1 MKRFLIRSTVF
12 VLTFVITWVV
22 AGKMLNKDHDNM
34 TMEMARATL
43 PVITMLW
50 ENQEYNP
57 LCGYVVPMDPAGQRD
72 GITILGKNRA
82 TEFRIRTYGRGVT
95 KITAQVRNSDG
106 TRLIENLEITDYQRE
121 QDVIQAQLALKD
133 LIEKGQEYVITI
145 GLTLDDWQEVYYYTR
160 VIWDEE
166 SLVGGQLA
174 FVRSFHETLYHREE
188 ARSLTKYLESNSKL
202 ESNKSFHKVNIHSSF
217 KQVTWGDLKVTETRE
232 PVLTLLEIHGQT
244 ASVRVQYSVSTPGS
258 ERAVNYRMQEF
269 YRIRYSPDRTYLLD
283 FERTMTQIP
292 DEEALYGGD
301 KIILGIGDENV
312 DMMENED
319 GSVVAFQ
326 QADRLFAYQSS
337 TQRLTLLFSFYEL
350 GEEDAREEL
359 DEHDVKL
366 LNVDQ
371 DGNVYFAV
379 YGYMNRG
386 EREGKTGIRV
396 CRYDIS
402 YNTISELA
410 FIPWDKPYSNLKTQ
424 LEHLLYLGGENNYL
438 YLYLEHAVYQA
449 DLENKTYVK
458 LLDVLEDGSMQ
469 ASADN
474 QILVWQEPS
483 TKGYSNVIRIRDLS
497 GEDEVTIK
505 GETGE
510 ALKVL
515 GFMGQDVI
523 YGVARQEQIT
533 RTGTGQVFFPM
544 YQLCIVRADGTM
556 LKKYAQ
562 DGIYVTD
569 VTVEE
574 NQIILDRVT
583 MKEDGSFLATTQ
595 DHVTKTQQAKAGQNQ
610 ISIVEIDTY
619 ETYVQI
625 KVKGKIDPK
634 KVQLL
639 TPKEVIQE
647 GVDELVME
655 VESPVK
661 RYFVYGPK
669 GLDGSYISV
678 SNAVNRADEISGSVI
693 NEAGVVLWLK
703 GDRSTRN
710 QIMAIHEPEKTED
723 VMASQAVC
731 LDTMLRQK
739 GISVDSASLLE
750 RGKYPAQILKES
762 LTDSEVLDLSET
774 SLEAVLYYVSRD
786 IPVMALLR
794 TGEAV
799 LITGFNESQVVIFQP
814 TTGKLYKRGMSDAAK
829 WFEESGNSFLAYFP

>member
-1 MKRFLIRSTVF
+1 MKRFLIRCTVF

-22 AGKMLNKDHDNM
+22 AGKLLNKDHDNM

-50 ENQEYNP
+50 GTQEYNP
-57 LCGYVVPMDPAGQRD
+57 LCGYVVPMDPAMQRD
-72 GITILGKNRA
+72 GITILGENRA
-82 TEFRIRTYGRGVT
+82 TEFRIFTYGRGVT

-106 TRLIENLEITDYQRE
+106 TRLIENLEITDYQRD
-121 QDVIQAQLALKD
+121 QGTIQARLALKD

-160 VIWDEE
+160 AIWDEE
-166 SLVGGQLA
+166 SLIGEQLS

-188 ARSLTKYLESNSKL
+188 AKALTKYLESNSRL
-202 ESNKSFHKVNIHSSF
+202 ESNKTFHKVNIHSSF
-217 KQVTWGDLKVTETRE
+217 KQVTWGDLKVTETRK
-232 PVLTLLEIHGQT
+232 PTLTLLESHGQT
-244 ASVRVQYSVSTPGS
+244 ASVRVQYGVSTAGA
-258 ERAVNYRMQEF
+258 ERDVNYRLQEF

-292 DEEALYGGD
+292 DEEALLGGD

-326 QADRLFAYQSS
+326 QADRLFAYQPSA
-337 TQRLTLLFSFYEL
+337 QKLTLLFSFYVL
-350 GEEDAREEL
+350 GEEDAREER
-359 DEHDVKL
+359 DESDIKIL
-366 LNVDQ
+366 RVDP

-396 CRYDIS
+396 CRYDVS

-410 FIPWDKPYSNLKTQ
+410 FIPWDKPYSNLKSQ
-424 LEHLLYLGGENNYL
+424 LEQLLYLGGENYL

-449 DLENKTYVK
+449 DLENKTYRK

-483 TKGYSNVIRIRDLS
+483 EKGYSNVIRIRDLS
-497 GEDEVTIK
+497 GEGEITIK
-505 GETGE
+505 GEAGD
-510 ALKVL
+510 ALRVL

-544 YQLCIVRADGTM
+544 YQLCIVRSDGTV

-583 MKEDGSFLATTQ
+583 RNEDGSFHATTQ
-595 DHVTKTQQAKAGQNQ
+595 DQVTKTQQVKAGKNQ

-625 KVKGKIDPK
+625 KVKSKIDPK

-647 GVDELVME
+647 GVDELVMDAK
-655 VESPVK
+655 SPVK
-661 RYFVYGPK
+661 RYFVNGPK
-669 GLDGSYISV
+669 GLDGSYVSV
-678 SNAVNRADEISGSVI
+678 SNAVNRADEISGSVL
-693 NEAGVVLWLK
+693 NEAGEVLWRK
-703 GDRSTRN
+703 GDRSSRN

-723 VMASQAVC
+723 AAESQAVC
-731 LDTMLRQK
+731 LDVMLRQK
-739 GISVDSASLLE
+739 GISVDSASLLAQ
-750 RGKYPAQILKES
+750 GKYPAQILKES
-762 LTDSEVLDLSET
+762 LTDAEVLDLSET
-774 SLEAVLYYVSRD
+774 SLEAVLYYVSRN
-786 IPVMALLR
+786 IPVMALLE
-794 TGEAV
+794 TEEAV
-799 LITGFNESQVVIFQP
+799 LITGYNESQVVIFQP
-814 TTGKLYKRGMSDAAK
+814 STGKLYKRGMSDAAK
-829 WFEESGNSFLAYFP
+829 WFEEGGNSFLAYFP

>member
-1 MKRFLIRSTVF
+1 MKRFLIRCTVF

-22 AGKMLNKDHDNM
+22 AGKLLNKDHDNM
-34 TMEMARATL
+34 TTEMARATL

-50 ENQEYNP
+50 GNQEYNP
-57 LCGYVVPMDPAGQRD
+57 LCGYVMPMDPAMQRD
-72 GITILGKNRA
+72 GITILGEDRA
-82 TEFRIRTYGRGVT
+82 TEFRIFTYGRGVT

-106 TRLIENLEITDYQRE
+106 TRLIENLEITDYQRD
-121 QDVIQAQLALKD
+121 QGTIQARLALKD

-160 VIWDEE
+160 AIWDEE
-166 SLVGGQLA
+166 SLIGEQLS

-188 ARSLTKYLESNSKL
+188 AKALTKYLESNSRL
-202 ESNKSFHKVNIHSSF
+202 ESNKTFHKVNIHSSF
-217 KQVTWGDLKVTETRE
+217 KQVTWGDLKVTETRK
-232 PVLTLLEIHGQT
+232 PTLTLLESHGQT
-244 ASVRVQYSVSTPGS
+244 ASVRVQYGVSTAGS
-258 ERAVNYRMQEF
+258 ERTVNYRLQEF
-269 YRIRYSPDRTYLLD
+269 YRIRYTPERTYLLD
-283 FERTMTQIP
+283 YERTMTQIP
-292 DEEALYGGD
+292 DEEALLGGD

-326 QADRLFAYQSS
+326 QADRLFAYQPSA
-337 TQRLTLLFSFYEL
+337 QKLTLLFSFYEL
-350 GEEDAREEL
+350 GEEDAREER
-359 DEHDVKL
+359 DESDIKIL
-366 LNVDQ
+366 RVDP

-396 CRYDIS
+396 CRYDVS

-424 LEHLLYLGGENNYL
+424 LEQLLYLGGENYL

-449 DLENKTYVK
+449 DLENKTYRK

-483 TKGYSNVIRIRDLS
+483 DKGYSNAIRIRDLS
-497 GEDEVTIK
+497 GEGEVTIK
-505 GETGE
+505 GEAGD
-510 ALKVL
+510 ALRVL

-544 YQLCIVRADGTM
+544 YQLCIVRSDGTV

-574 NQIILDRVT
+574 NQIILDRVIR
-583 MKEDGSFLATTQ
+583 KEDGSFHATTQ
-595 DHVTKTQQAKAGQNQ
+595 DQVTKTQQVKTGKNQ
-610 ISIVEIDTY
+610 ISVVEIDTY

-625 KVKGKIDPK
+625 QVKGKVDPG

-647 GVDELVME
+647 GADELVMDAK
-655 VESPVK
+655 SPVK
-661 RYFVYGPK
+661 RYFVNGPK
-669 GLDGSYISV
+669 GLDGSYVSF
-678 SNAVNRADEISGSVI
+678 SNAVNRADEISGSVL
-693 NEAGVVLWLK
+693 NEAGEVLWRK
-703 GDRSTRN
+703 GDRSSRN

-723 VMASQAVC
+723 AAESQAVC
-731 LDTMLRQK
+731 LDVMLRQK
-739 GISVDSASLLE
+739 GISVDSASLLAQ
-750 RGKYPAQILKES
+750 GKYPAQILKES
-762 LTDSEVLDLSET
+762 LTNAEVLDLSET

-786 IPVMALLR
+786 IPVMALLG
-794 TGEAV
+794 TEEAV
-799 LITGFNESQVVIFQP
+799 LITGYNESQVVIFQP
-814 TTGKLYKRGMSDAAK
+814 STGKLYKRGMSDAAK
-829 WFEESGNSFLAYFP
+829 WFEEGGNSFLAYFP

>member
-1 MKRFLIRSTVF
+1 MKRFLIRCTVF

-22 AGKMLNKDHDNM
+22 AGKLLNKDHDNM
-34 TMEMARATL
+34 TTEMARATL

-50 ENQEYNP
+50 GNQEYNP
-57 LCGYVVPMDPAGQRD
+57 LCGYVVPMDPAMQRD
-72 GITILGKNRA
+72 GITILGEDRA
-82 TEFRIRTYGRGVT
+82 TEFRIFTYGRGVT

-106 TRLIENLEITDYQRE
+106 TRLIENLEITDYQRD
-121 QDVIQAQLALKD
+121 QGTIQARLALKD

-160 VIWDEE
+160 AIWDEE
-166 SLVGGQLA
+166 SLIGEQLS
-174 FVRSFHETLYHREE
+174 FVCSFHETLYHREE
-188 ARSLTKYLESNSKL
+188 AKALTKYLESNSRL
-202 ESNKSFHKVNIHSSF
+202 ESNKTFHKVNIHSSF
-217 KQVTWGDLKVTETRE
+217 KQVTWGDLKVTETRK
-232 PVLTLLEIHGQT
+232 PTLTLLESHGQT
-244 ASVRVQYSVSTPGS
+244 ASVRVQYGVSTAGS
-258 ERAVNYRMQEF
+258 ERTVNYRLQEF
-269 YRIRYSPDRTYLLD
+269 YRIRYTPERTYLLD
-283 FERTMTQIP
+283 YERTMTQIP
-292 DEEALYGGD
+292 DEEALLGGD

-326 QADRLFAYQSS
+326 QADRLFAYQPSA
-337 TQRLTLLFSFYEL
+337 QKLTLLFSFYEL
-350 GEEDAREEL
+350 GEEDAREER
-359 DEHDVKL
+359 DESDIKIL
-366 LNVDQ
+366 RVDP

-396 CRYDIS
+396 CRYDVS

-424 LEHLLYLGGENNYL
+424 LEQLLYLGGENYL

-449 DLENKTYVK
+449 DLENKTYRK

-483 TKGYSNVIRIRDLS
+483 DKGYSNAIRIRDLS
-497 GEDEVTIK
+497 GEGEVTIK
-505 GETGE
+505 GEAGD
-510 ALKVL
+510 ALRVL

-544 YQLCIVRADGTM
+544 YQLCIVRSDGTV

-574 NQIILDRVT
+574 NQIILDRVIR
-583 MKEDGSFLATTQ
+583 KEDGSFHATTQ
-595 DHVTKTQQAKAGQNQ
+595 DQVTKTQQVKTGKNQ
-610 ISIVEIDTY
+610 ISVVEIDTY

-625 KVKGKIDPK
+625 QVKGKVDPG

-647 GVDELVME
+647 GADELVMDAK
-655 VESPVK
+655 SPVK
-661 RYFVYGPK
+661 RYFVNGPK
-669 GLDGSYISV
+669 GLDGSYVSF
-678 SNAVNRADEISGSVI
+678 SNAVNRADEISGSVL
-693 NEAGVVLWLK
+693 NEAGEVLWRK
-703 GDRSTRN
+703 GDRSSRN

-723 VMASQAVC
+723 AAESQAVC
-731 LDTMLRQK
+731 LDVMLRQK
-739 GISVDSASLLE
+739 GISVDSASLLAQ
-750 RGKYPAQILKES
+750 GKYPAQILKES
-762 LTDSEVLDLSET
+762 LTNAEVLDLSET

-786 IPVMALLR
+786 IPVMALLG
-794 TGEAV
+794 TEEAV
-799 LITGFNESQVVIFQP
+799 LITGYNESQVVIFQP
-814 TTGKLYKRGMSDAAK
+814 STGKLYKRGMSDAAK
-829 WFEESGNSFLAYFP
+829 WFEEGGNSFLAYFP